1 MSLIPPNYDPAMN
14 LTRQIGVSG
23 VSDWIVR
30 LLVMVSE
37 FVLLELKVEQIVS
50 QRQTL
55 SVSDFLVL
63 VIVNDWTRKIRNVF
77 DEVSRLN
84 RMSSCLP
91 QNFPVKSTKIQ
102 TYHMLTSNP
111 SPSCA
116 AT

>member
-1 MSLIPPNYDPAMN
+1 MSLIRPNYDPAMN
-14 LTRQIGVSG
+14 LTRQIGFSG
-23 VSDWIVR
+23 LLNWTVP

-63 VIVNDWTRKIRNVF
+63 VIVNDWTRKIRSVF
-77 DEVSRLN
+77 YEVSRLN

-91 QNFPVKSTKIQ
+91 QNFD
-102 TYHMLTSNP
+102 
-111 SPSCA
+111 
-116 AT
+116 